1 MKTWA
6 RSNSFSI
13 TIVSYLIV
21 WFYQSKMLVINPLI
35 RTPKDSEM
43 ALSNQV
49 KESVAQ
55 AAGMLRE
62 SLAFAART
70 EHPVVISSLTDILV
84 RLESL
89 EHMEELM
96 DKFGKPRDIP
106 TTLG

>member
-1 MKTWA
+1 
-6 RSNSFSI
+6 
-13 TIVSYLIV
+13 
-21 WFYQSKMLVINPLI
+21 MLVLSPLI
-35 RTPKDSEM
+35 RTPKESEM

-89 EHMEELM
+89 EHMDELM
-96 DKFGKPRDIP
+96 GKFGKSNGLP